1 MASPWITSDFVKL
14 SLPQVT
20 PAPSAAP
27 RHYLLHN
34 RSGWSE
40 QSDIHCDDRV
50 SSRELRD
57 IFQFQILE
65 LNKDDPLNAE
75 KIGI

>member
-1 MASPWITSDFVKL
+1 MLPITQAVAVASPWVTSDFVKL

-50 SSRELRD
+50 SQPRAPGYFSIPD
-57 IFQFQILE
+57 
-65 LNKDDPLNAE
+65 
-75 KIGI
+75 IGIK